1 MIIITE
7 ESQAREE
14 LCIPMNYSLRTYRL
28 CPPRTA
34 PCHPPPQ
41 AHMDDGWT
49 WIRPIL
55 LTARPLP
62 GVRASA
68 SFSSLFPSFSLSI
81 PSYPSSSITT
91 VTMPLGIHNP
101 LPSSC
106 LDQLQKCRRLC
117 APRRLGSKS
126 RSHCSKF
133 EASAASRQR
142 PHRSSRLRHRF
153 HRRLTRRVPSRANRP
168 TEHPF
173 R

>member
-101 LPSSC
+101 LPSSLSSMCPDLPCRLPRNC
-106 LDQLQKCRRLC
+106 LA
-117 APRRLGSKS
+117 APPANPSP
-126 RSHCSKF
+126 
-133 EASAASRQR
+133 
-142 PHRSSRLRHRF
+142 PHL
-153 HRRLTRRVPSRANRP
+153 NR
-168 TEHPF
+168 
-173 R
+173 